1 MRLVFLQN
9 AVPCF
14 QPTDEQVRRFA
25 ERVDSS
31 GKVVLCRS
39 EAEFLRLLPEARAV
53 FIWYFRQEWF
63 ALAPKLEHICTPSAG
78 RDLFKVTPPP
88 GVTLHYGTFHG
99 AIMAETALGAVLAC
113 SHGLLPFANAM
124 TAGGAAWPNA
134 GIVKGN
140 RRVHGSTVVILGFG
154 AIGRIFGRMAK
165 QIGAKVIGVRRNAAP
180 DPEAAD
186 SVVSVDCMDE
196 VLPLADHLVGFLPS
210 DTGTTN
216 LLDARRIALLKPT
229 AFIYNFGRGNSIDEA
244 ALAAAL
250 NGHRIAGAVLDVFK
264 QEPLSV
270 DSPLRSAPNA
280 FLYPH
285 SSAFSPDYLDLYF
298 EKAAD
303 AIEELTGG
311 AHA

>member
-9 AVPCF
+9 AIPCF

-25 ERVDSS
+25 ERVDGS

-53 FIWYFRQEWF
+53 FIWRFRQEWF
-63 ALAPKLEHICTPSAG
+63 ALAPKLRHICSPSAG

-99 AIMAETALGAVLAC
+99 AIMAETALGAILSC
-113 SHGLLPFANAM
+113 SHGLLQFAGAM
-124 TAGGAAWPNA
+124 TSNGAAWPNA
-134 GIVKGN
+134 EIVRGN
-140 RRVHGSTVVILGFG
+140 RRVHGSTVAILGFG
-154 AIGRIFGRMAK
+154 AIGRTLGKMAR
-165 QIGAKVIGVRRNAAP
+165 QIGAKVIGIRRSAAP

-186 SVVSVDCMDE
+186 SVVPVDRLDE
-196 VLPLADHLVGFLPS
+196 VLPLADHLVCFLPS
-210 DTGTTN
+210 DTGTTGM
-216 LLDARRIALLKPT
+216 LDARRIALLKPT
-229 AFIYNFGRGNSIDEA
+229 AFIYNFGRGNSIDED

-250 NGHRIAGAVLDVFK
+250 RERRVAGAVLDVFRN
-264 QEPLSV
+264 EPLPA

-298 EKAAD
+298 EKAAE
-303 AIEELTGG
+303 AIEAECGRD
-311 AHA
+311 